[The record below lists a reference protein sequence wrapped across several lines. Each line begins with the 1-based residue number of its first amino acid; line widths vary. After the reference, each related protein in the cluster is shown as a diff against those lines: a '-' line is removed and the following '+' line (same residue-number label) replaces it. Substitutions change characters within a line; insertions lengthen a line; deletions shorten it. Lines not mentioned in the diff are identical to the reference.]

1 MAEQHPDNPTTTT
14 PELHDAAYA
23 EAAVFALPEG
33 WQDGRKVREGMY
45 AVDKPISP
53 DVDDVIGLSADPAAG
68 ETLHVGIVDLGA
80 FLRGQIA
87 TSRYAQRRAWTFY
100 KYDGSVAAPMIPRP
114 ISEHAL
120 SLLDGELRPVISVHM
135 PVGPRGV
142 AGEATI
148 SREAVR
154 AKRIGFSEADEL
166 LVAGDSPD
174 ALALR
179 GLERVAQNL
188 RAARETSASD
198 NPELEFSGD
207 IDDEWLYSIPDFG
220 TSSFIVKETMI
231 AANSAMAKFMY
242 EHNIPAL
249 YRNDVVPADVLSEIT
264 DPRQRQELLGLFARA
279 SWGTTPLGHFHLQ
292 LPMYMHFTSPLR
304 RFADFVNHCNL
315 AAYLDGLPFP
325 YPQERLDRI
334 AERMNQLEIKER
346 LALSAQRTARSR
358 RSRPL
363 SQAAELL
370 IKMENEEAHPGDLAI
385 AMFGGATGNPEAIAE
400 ARTAAAHYVARHVQ
414 LARSVLGVGIQRGAL
429 TLRPSGPDDPISRS
443 HLVIEHTAGNVL
455 PYELEKGKVA
465 RAMAEAVLLGQI
477 VGIEVVPEVPE
488 RFTPRGRILWD
499 GAKYLRGLHRRR
511 RIWFSSQIRPLGKG
525 SNIVEVY
532 AEVGISNTLHTRTV
546 TGQRDIALRQ
556 ATRELIEELDLIDNP
571 PPQRRKVIKGPPQQ
585 QKRDKSEAL
594 TNPIMALQA
603 RMQTN
608 GGDRVE
614 FSFPNRANECVARV
628 TDIDGTPYEVTVIG
642 ANGADAKRKAAAALL
657 AQMPPR
663 PLNKR
668 GDMWQDPA

>member
-1 MAEQHPDNPTTTT
+1 
-14 PELHDAAYA
+14 
-23 EAAVFALPEG
+23 
-33 WQDGRKVREGMY
+33 MY

-53 DVDDVIGLSADPAAG
+53 DVDDVIGLSADPVAG
-68 ETLHVGIVDLGA
+68 DTLHVGIADLGV

-87 TSRYAQRRAWTFY
+87 TSLYAQRRAWTFY
-100 KYDGSVAAPMIPRP
+100 RYDGSVAAPMIPRP

-120 SLLDGELRPVISVHM
+120 SLVHGELRPIITVHM

-142 AGEATI
+142 QGEATI

-154 AKRIGFSEADEL
+154 AKRVGFDEADEL
-166 LVAGDSPD
+166 LLAGDSPD

-179 GLERVAQNL
+179 GLERVARNL
-188 RAARETSASD
+188 RAARETSAND

-207 IDDEWLYSIPDFG
+207 IDDEWLYSITDLG

-231 AANSAMAKFMY
+231 AANTAMATFMRD
-242 EHNIPAL
+242 HNIPAL
-249 YRNDVVPADVLSEIT
+249 YRNDIVPSDAFSEIT
-264 DPRQRQELLGLFARA
+264 DPQQRQELLGLFARA

-304 RFADFVNHCNL
+304 RFADFANHCNL

-358 RSRPL
+358 RNRPM
-363 SQAAELL
+363 SEAAELL
-370 IKMENEEAHPGDLAI
+370 IKMENGQAHPGDLAM
-385 AMFGGATGNPEAIAE
+385 ALFGGATGDPEAIAQ
-400 ARTAAAHYVARHVQ
+400 ARTAAAHYVAQRVQ

-429 TLRPSGPDDPISRS
+429 TLRPGGPDDPASRS
-443 HLVIEHTAGNVL
+443 HLVIEDTAGNVL

-465 RAMAEAVLLGQI
+465 RAMAETLLLGRI
-477 VGIEVVPEVPE
+477 VGVDVVPNVPE
-488 RFTPRGRILWD
+488 RFTARGRILWEGD
-499 GAKYLRGLHRRR
+499 KYLRRLLRERRVWYGSR
-511 RIWFSSQIRPLGKG
+511 VKPTSKG
-525 SNIVEVY
+525 SITVDAYV
-532 AEVGISNTLHTRTV
+532 EVGIGNQLYTRTV
-546 TGQRDIALRQ
+546 TGNRNEALRL
-556 ATRELIEELDLIDNP
+556 ATREIIEELDLIDNP
-571 PPQRRKVIKGPPQQ
+571 PPQRRRPIKGPPQQ
-585 QKRDKSEAL
+585 QQRRDRGEVF

-608 GGDRVE
+608 SGQRVD
-614 FSFPNRANECVARV
+614 FSFPNRPNECVARV
-628 TDIDGTPYEVTVIG
+628 IDIDGTPYEVTVVG
-642 ANGADAKRKAAAALL
+642 GSGMDAKRKAAAGLL

-663 PLNKR
+663 PLNKH
-668 GDMWQDPA
+668 GDMWQAPT